1 MAFWI
6 LQLSLL
12 DLTKS
17 AQPQMEFDREASKS
31 IQADTLGEIS
41 QGPEEWGGIPC
52 KQMTQLATGK
62 LFHGVAPSPPP
73 PFWKESVLLLE
84 GMMDPSQAK
93 KNCSPLYMSLSNA
106 EKRL

>member
-41 QGPEEWGGIPC
+41 QGPEE
-52 KQMTQLATGK
+52 
-62 LFHGVAPSPPP
+62 
-73 PFWKESVLLLE
+73 
-84 GMMDPSQAK
+84 
-93 KNCSPLYMSLSNA
+93 
-106 EKRL
+106 